1 MFETDFPHPTSLY
14 PGIQAK
20 LVDVLGGHDFETRRR
35 ILERNA
41 VELYNL
47 PF

>member
-14 PGIQAK
+14 PGAQEK
-20 LVDVLGGHDFETRRR
+20 LVDSVGGYNYETRKR

-41 VELYNL
+41 VELFNL
-47 PF
+47 QF